1 MPCIYIY
8 TYIQT
13 PSFYICIHVFLINP
27 CIQIIKIAL
36 MTLNNHNSDDNS
48 NNNDKIDIENNIAI
62 DIVDACAHR

>member
-1 MPCIYIY
+1 
-8 TYIQT
+8 
-13 PSFYICIHVFLINP
+13 
-27 CIQIIKIAL
+27 